1 MSFKLAKI
9 LKDKVGTSGAAATIR
24 EYEERFRLAKRGG
37 PENEESDHKQVS
49 VLYYDLAT
57 DFYEYGWGRS
67 FDFAPRVPGESFKAS
82 LTRHERYS
90 ADKLE
95 LKPGMVAADLGCG
108 VAGPLLEIAVT
119 PEPVPSA

>member
-1 MSFKLAKI
+1 MPLR
-9 LKDKVGTSGAAATIR
+9 LSGNTRIASGLT
-24 EYEERFRLAKRGG
+24 KRGG

-82 LTRHERYS
+82 LTRHERYL